1 MQAVVQRR
9 YGGSEQLSVAEVPAP
24 VAGPGDVIVRARAA
38 GVDRGTWHLMTGQPY
53 AVRLAFGLRRPKH
66 QMPGRDVS
74 GVVAEVGRDVADVS
88 VGDEV
93 MGTADGSFAELALV
107 PQRRIARKP
116 VRLSFAEAAVLPV
129 SGLTALQAVR
139 DAGRVKRD
147 DQVLVIGASGGVGS
161 YAVQIA
167 IAYGAE
173 VTGVASGAKADL
185 VRSLGATRVIDYTRE
200 DLFDGTRYDV
210 VLDIAGRRPLRQLRR
225 LLAERGT
232 LVILGGEGG
241 GRWLGGVQR
250 QLAAI
255 ALSPFVR
262 QRLTSMISK
271 ESATDMAELTQ
282 LVERG
287 QLCPLLER
295 TFDLAQAA
303 KAIDHVAGGQARGKV
318 AITIGPSAAH
328 DHP

>member
-1 MQAVVQRR
+1 MRAVIQQQ
-9 YGGSEQLSVAEVPAP
+9 YGGSEQLSLADIPAP
-24 VAGPGDVIVRARAA
+24 VAGPGDVVVRTRAA

-53 AVRLAFGLRRPKH
+53 AVRLMFGLRRPKH
-66 QMPGRDVS
+66 PVPGRDVA
-74 GVVAEVGRDVADVS
+74 GVVAEVGGDVTEVS

-93 MGTADGSFAELALV
+93 MGTADGSFAEFALV
-107 PQRRIARKP
+107 PRNRIAPKP
-116 VRLSFAEAAVLPV
+116 DRLSFEESAALPV

-139 DAGRVKRD
+139 DAGRVKTG

-161 YAVQIA
+161 FAVQIA
-167 IAYGAE
+167 TAYGAE

-200 DLFDGTRYDV
+200 DLADDTRYDV
-210 VLDIAGRRPLRQLRR
+210 ILDIAGRRPLRELRR

-241 GRWLGGVQR
+241 DRWLGGVHR
-250 QLAAI
+250 QLGAI

-271 ESATDMAELTQ
+271 ESASDMAELTQ
-282 LVERG
+282 LVEAG
-287 QLCPLLER
+287 QLRPLLER
-295 TFDLAQAA
+295 TFELQDAA
-303 KAIDHVAGGQARGKV
+303 KAIDHVADGHARGKV
-318 AITIGPSAAH
+318 AITI
-328 DHP
+328 

>member
-1 MQAVVQRR
+1 MHAVIQQR

-24 VAGPGDVIVRARAA
+24 VAGPADVIVQARAA

-66 QMPGRDVS
+66 PVPGRDVA
-74 GVVAEVGRDVADVS
+74 GVVTEVGEDVTHVA

-93 MGTADGSFAELALV
+93 MGTANGSFAELARV
-107 PQRRIARKP
+107 PQSRVTHKP
-116 VRLSFAEAAVLPV
+116 ERLSFEESAALPV

-139 DAGRVKRD
+139 DAGRVKPGDR
-147 DQVLVIGASGGVGS
+147 VLVIGASGGVGS

-167 IAYGAE
+167 TAYGAE

-185 VRSLGATRVIDYTRE
+185 VRSLGATRVIDYTHE
-200 DLFDGTRYDV
+200 DLVDGTRYDV
-210 VLDIAGRRPLRQLRR
+210 ILDIAGRRPLRQLRR

-241 GRWLGGVQR
+241 DRWLGGVHR

-287 QLCPLLER
+287 QLRPVLER
-295 TFDLAQAA
+295 TFELQEAA
-303 KAIDHVAGGQARGKV
+303 KAIDHVAGGRARGKV
-318 AITIGPSAAH
+318 AITI
-328 DHP
+328 